1 MRPNR
6 RATNIPVRW
15 QPYAELTAAAAAA
28 CGGEGSILDTSLLG
42 GGRYISFL
50 FFNGFRENN
59 SVLARLTHE

>member
-28 CGGEGSILDTSLLG
+28 VACGGEGSILDTSLLG
-42 GGRYISFL
+42 GGRYISF
-50 FFNGFRENN
+50 FFM
-59 SVLARLTHE
+59 VLGKTTVC